1 MWELETHIGKLD
13 YLLGVNYI
21 YVPESMVEILG
32 GLKGGRLVC
41 TLNKKVSFQCGLMSL
56 SNGDAYI
63 TINKTRMK
71 QLKLQTGD
79 QVHVQFKK
87 DESEYGMDM
96 CEELQELLLQDI
108 EGKARFDAL
117 SPGMQRYI
125 IYYVGQVKSPALR
138 LNRSILL
145 IGNLK
150 ELPPGKETFKAI
162 LGKE

>member
-1 MWELETHIGKLD
+1 MWELETHIGKLE

-21 YVPESMVEILG
+21 YVPESMVETLG

-63 TINKTRMK
+63 TINKSRMK

-79 QVHVQFKK
+79 QVHVLFKK
-87 DESEYGMDM
+87 DESEYGLDM
-96 CEELQELLLQDI
+96 CEELQELLQQDI

-138 LNRSILL
+138 LNRAILL

-162 LGKE
+162 LGKG

>member
-63 TINKTRMK
+63 TVNKTRMK